1 MFNDALHK
9 MFSDAAFKITAQA
22 CGVKTMLTCVCE
34 TRVGTAAT
42 FIRMTWSLHY
52 QRTLLP

>member
-9 MFSDAAFKITAQA
+9 MFSDAVFKITAQA
-22 CGVKTMLTCVCE
+22 CGVKTLLTCVCE